1 VSLAKPPVAARPR
14 APRPRPRAGTAS
26 AETAS
31 DPAPAGQS
39 PADPEYRPLDL
50 SRLLESSRR
59 KLSTEPDAKAPA
71 KQTGRSP
78 AVLRRLLRIAVLV
91 GIAAGAALLLRAFV
105 VAPYYIPSGS
115 MEPTLHGCAN
125 CNDDH
130 ILIDKI
136 SYRFHPPQQSDIVVF
151 AAPPGAGLPD
161 KVLVKRVV
169 GLPGQHLALRHGY
182 VYINGKRLE
191 EPYLNRAFLRKECG
205 PGGPSTP
212 ETGRSRWT
220 IPSGDVFV
228 MGDNRCNSTDSRA
241 FGPIPDSSIIGRA
254 FAIIWPLGRI
264 RLL

>member
-1 VSLAKPPVAARPR
+1 
-14 APRPRPRAGTAS
+14 
-26 AETAS
+26 
-31 DPAPAGQS
+31 
-39 PADPEYRPLDL
+39 
-50 SRLLESSRR
+50 
-59 KLSTEPDAKAPA
+59 
-71 KQTGRSP
+71 
-78 AVLRRLLRIAVLV
+78 
-91 GIAAGAALLLRAFV
+91 
-105 VAPYYIPSGS
+105 